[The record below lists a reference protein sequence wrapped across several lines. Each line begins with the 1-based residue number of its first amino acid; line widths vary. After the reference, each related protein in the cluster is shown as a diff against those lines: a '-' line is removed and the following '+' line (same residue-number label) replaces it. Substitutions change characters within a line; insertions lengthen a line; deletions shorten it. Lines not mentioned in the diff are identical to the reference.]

1 VEFSFAFTFFFSLGK
16 VFQGVP
22 GLGSGENSQVFMQ
35 ESCAEGVHQV
45 ADVAICFEFVATN
58 VELGV
63 VGIVCRLLC
72 SLDDGNAF
80 LLEGVGAEDD
90 ERFIGIEVLH
100 ESQGAATFTPALRI
114 FGLHE
119 NVPKLVVAGRWVL
132 RYMCGADES
141 LEDILH
147 FVFVTFVEVV
157 LQDGVVLRGEIV
169 EGIIC

>member
-1 VEFSFAFTFFFSLGK
+1 MVFSFFFLSSSCGGE
-16 VFQGVP
+16 VFQDVP

-45 ADVAICFEFVATN
+45 ADVAICIEFVATD

-63 VGIVCRLLC
+63 VGIGCRVVC
-72 SLDDGNAF
+72 SLDGGDAL

-90 ERFIGIEVLH
+90 ERFTGIEVLH
-100 ESQGAATFTPALRI
+100 ESQGAAIFTPALGI
-114 FGLHE
+114 LGLHE
-119 NVPKLVVAGRWVL
+119 NVPKLVVAGRRVL
-132 RYMCGADES
+132 RYVCSADKC

-157 LQDGVVLRGEIV
+157 LQDGVVILSEFGECI
-169 EGIIC
+169 